1 MTDLPHT
8 RRRLLQSRAL
18 DNWALAIAT
27 ALVAL
32 IVLGVLP
39 RLVG

>member
-1 MTDLPHT
+1 MTDLPHE
-8 RRRLLQSRAL
+8 RRSLLQSGVL
-18 DNWALAIAT
+18 DSWAIAIAT

-32 IVLGVLP
+32 TVLGVLP